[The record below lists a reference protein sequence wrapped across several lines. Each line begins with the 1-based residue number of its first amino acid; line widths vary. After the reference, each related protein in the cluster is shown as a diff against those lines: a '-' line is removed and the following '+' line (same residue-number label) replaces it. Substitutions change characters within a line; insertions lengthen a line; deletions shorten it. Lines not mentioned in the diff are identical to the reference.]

1 MDAERT
7 LSATAATA
15 KAINK
20 AIETIE
26 TTNNTNQATKLR
38 IHNLEKQLIE
48 QKQTANEILNHICK
62 QKNKEGNR
70 LTNLS
75 IHSLNT
81 RKRSEHTN
89 KMVLTPNNHNKD
101 QNIQQH
107 KKRRILQWDKDS
119 MTPIQINQNQTQT
132 IPTQNLNPFN
142 LALLHTSQNPAQ
154 TNFNLATLQSNQ
166 LSTPT
171 NYNQNFNQ
179 HTKIDFQPNQTQI
192 QTNFNQNINQ
202 NSNTFQTTPLQT
214 NQTSS
219 PLHPIPFQLIGPQTN
234 PPHRNLNYKF
244 NTPFTTHQPTPK
256 LINQKY

>member
-154 TNFNLATLQSNQ
+154 KNQTNCLHRQTTIKISTSTQKLISNQ
-166 LSTPT
+166 IKLRYKQIS
-171 NYNQNFNQ
+171 
-179 HTKIDFQPNQTQI
+179 TKILTKIVTLFKQLLYKQI
-192 QTNFNQNINQ
+192 KPALPSIQSLFN
-202 NSNTFQTTPLQT
+202 
-214 NQTSS
+214 
-219 PLHPIPFQLIGPQTN
+219 
-234 PPHRNLNYKF
+234 
-244 NTPFTTHQPTPK
+244 
-256 LINQKY
+256 